1 MSSIMR
7 RRSGLTPSFV
17 IAKAPVCCVDD
28 SQTQPD
34 KQVASLHKPSAPIST
49 GINAAIHG
57 LYRAS
62 GSVQS
67 ALARVK
73 RLYTF
78 PPGSLPRLIATT
90 VFLSFSMQPS
100 RAPAAPAHHVFGVGF
115 HSDRATSIGR

>member
-34 KQVASLHKPSAPIST
+34 RQVASLHKPSAPIST

-67 ALARVK
+67 IFAPLFLHSSRSGYRRLPAL
-73 RLYTF
+73 
-78 PPGSLPRLIATT
+78 GSLTCPLIPAPRHG
-90 VFLSFSMQPS
+90 
-100 RAPAAPAHHVFGVGF
+100 AHGEFV
-115 HSDRATSIGR
+115 